1 MKPSIDRLGIL
12 MGSTPRIAWG
22 LLLLLPVALTRGWVW
37 SAAQAGA
44 ALILYLLAGKR
55 PRLLANLGLLA
66 AMTGFAL
73 LSPRGRVLASLGSFP
88 LTAGA
93 LEEGLER
100 GLAILGMVF
109 VSGFSVSQDLRLP
122 GRAGAM
128 LSAVLS
134 LPCPH
139 GRSRGL
145 RSARSLRLDRCDPL
159 QGLRRWPIGSD
170 GGGGSRKGIQAQ
182 DRAGGRSPG
191 PGQPDRRDSHRYPIA
206 LADIILISLLV
217 SRHA

>member
-55 PRLLANLGLLA
+55 PRLLANLGFLA

-134 LPCPH
+134 RFHALMDARGGFDPRDPFGSIDAILFKAFGD
-139 GRSRGL
+139 GRSDPTEEAEVGKASRRRIGPAGAAL
-145 RSARSLRLDRCDPL
+145 ALASLTGATAIAILS
-159 QGLRRWPIGSD
+159 RWPT
-170 GGGGSRKGIQAQ
+170 
-182 DRAGGRSPG
+182 
-191 PGQPDRRDSHRYPIA
+191 
-206 LADIILISLLV
+206 
-217 SRHA
+217 